1 MEGLREA
8 KKHMAR
14 TEDGKMWEMKEGQ
27 RIASWEVR
35 EEGEGSYTEP
45 EDLEARGVNDSQS
58 SLHGF
63 RHLSNSHH
71 IITAMWQA

>member
-1 MEGLREA
+1 M
-8 KKHMAR
+8 
-14 TEDGKMWEMKEGQ
+14 GKRGKRRKDKG
-27 RIASWEVR
+27 IASWEVR

-63 RHLSNSHH
+63 RHLSNSYH
-71 IITAMWQA
+71 ITMAMWQA